1 MKTNGEEQF
10 GKMEGK
16 NGRMRKQK
24 RNNKKYE
31 TFCFIFCMM
40 KNW

>member
-16 NGRMRKQK
+16 NGRMRKQEK
-24 RNNKKYE
+24 EQQK
-31 TFCFIFCMM
+31 I
-40 KNW
+40 

>member
-1 MKTNGEEQF
+1 MVKSNLAKWK
-10 GKMEGK
+10 GKMGAWENK
-16 NGRMRKQK
+16 K